1 MIRAVLH
8 RCRPVVLLPLLF
20 AACAGHGHRV
30 VIENA
35 SGAAVPKVVC
45 RLQRADGGADSSNMV
60 LAPGEGGQIGV
71 PVGEPV
77 RHVDVEVT
85 WDPAAAAETFRMTV
99 SSQHALDVRLRLLP
113 GHKLEFTD
121 AVGAAKAGLSLERVG
136 G

>member
-20 AACAGHGHRV
+20 AACASHGHRV

-35 SGAAVPKVVC
+35 SGAEVPKVVC
-45 RLQRADGGADSSNMV
+45 RLQRAGGGAASSTMV
-60 LAPGEGGQIGV
+60 LAPGEGGQLGV

-77 RHVDVEVT
+77 RHVDIEVT

-99 SSQHALDVRLRLLP
+99 SSQHALEVRLRLLP
-113 GHKLEFTD
+113 GHKLEFAD
-121 AVGAAKAGLSLERVG
+121 AVAAAEAGLLLQSVG